1 MSQQDPDLVQKSSS
15 GIWRSTKVR
24 TLAQGRGMAG
34 EEEVSAG
41 VGLRGKGVTA
51 AVALWSVVGVRVRV
65 ALQEMFVAAVKL
77 VGGALRV
84 VQEVGVWLVYL

>member
-1 MSQQDPDLVQKSSS
+1 MSQQDPDVVRKSSS

-41 VGLRGKGVTA
+41 VGLRGKGVMA
-51 AVALWSVVGVRVRV
+51 AVALWLVVGVRVCV
-65 ALQEMFVAAVKL
+65 VLQEVFVAAVKL
-77 VGGALRV
+77 VGGTLRV
-84 VQEVGVWLVYL
+84 VHKVGA